1 MTGDIEEDDR
11 QFERVLSRLDA
22 LMKHSHVSVP
32 ADDVGVEAAV
42 DVPVLTEIYRGE
54 ELVPLAVVDQEEAP
68 VLTEFIRAPGS
79 ADEGLVEVP
88 EQALPT
94 REQEVEMVVAELMPM
109 LRDMVAEVVR
119 EELQVAQQ
127 SLSARVGREAERLL
141 RQRLLQGSKPK

>member
-32 ADDVGVEAAV
+32 ADGVDIEAAV
-42 DVPVLTEIYRGE
+42 DVPVLTEVYRGE
-54 ELVPLAVVDQEEAP
+54 ELVPLAVVDQDDAPLLTESIRIPESVVADVAEAP
-68 VLTEFIRAPGS
+68 EQ
-79 ADEGLVEVP
+79 VP
-88 EQALPT
+88 PT

-119 EELQVAQQ
+119 EELQAAQQ
-127 SLSARVGREAERLL
+127 SLSARVGQEAERLL
-141 RQRLLQGSKPK
+141 RQRLLQGSKLK